1 MDGADVSST
10 SRYRT
15 RSATA
20 KKFHDTMDKYH
31 IGEQLTKAES
41 KVIDK
46 LAKMPSV
53 LSKAQLKNLDEHKY
67 SSGGATLLDPYF
79 QPFWRWLVEQMPLWL
94 APNLITTIG
103 LVVNVVT
110 CSLLLVCSPNADGY
124 VSGGTFGTHERN
136 MQSTSA
142 IFESPVGGGHH
153 RDITKDINN
162 GLPRILRSIILL
174 DV

>member
-1 MDGADVSST
+1 MDSSTPHDTMDGADVSST

-124 VSGGTFGTHERN
+124 VSGGDFWC
-136 MQSTSA
+136 A
-142 IFESPVGGGHH
+142 
-153 RDITKDINN
+153 
-162 GLPRILRSIILL
+162 
-174 DV
+174 